1 MAMTQAQPSK
11 KVGMPFEEF
20 MRLQE
25 EQPFELL
32 LGERVDKMPNVWIH
46 SWMIRVMFR
55 ALDRFV
61 IEHQLGEVF
70 QETTYAEI
78 VDQSAWIKGARIP
91 DVMFF
96 SAGRLGKYLSEI
108 QRAHDLPFGIAPD
121 LTVEVLSPSE
131 KAVDINRKVKVDQG
145 LGVRLIWIADPF
157 QKTVTE
163 YALSGAIKQLGLEDA
178 LEGADVLPGFKLPL
192 AELFQEPT
200 F

>member
-1 MAMTQAQPSK
+1 MTMTQTQPSEK
-11 KVGMPFEEF
+11 IGMPLKEF

-32 LGERVDKMPNVWIH
+32 LGERIDKMPSPLIH
-46 SWMIRVMFR
+46 SLIIRFLFLRLNAFAVQ
-55 ALDRFV
+55 
-61 IEHQLGEVF
+61 HGLGEVF
-70 QETTYAEI
+70 QETTYAELR
-78 VDQSAWIKGARIP
+78 DHQSWVEGSRTP
-91 DVMFF
+91 DVMFLSRERVRQHASRPGF
-96 SAGRLGKYLSEI
+96 SLL
-108 QRAHDLPFGIAPD
+108 LPFGIAPD

-131 KAVDINRKVKVDQG
+131 KAVDINRKVRVDQG

>member
-1 MAMTQAQPSK
+1 MTMTRIQPSK
-11 KVGMPFEEF
+11 KVGMPLEEF
-20 MRLQE
+20 MRLQA

-32 LGERVDKMPNVWIH
+32 LGERVDKMPSPLIH
-46 SWMIRVMFR
+46 SLIIRFLFLRLNAFAVQ
-55 ALDRFV
+55 
-61 IEHQLGEVF
+61 HGLGEVF
-70 QETTYAEI
+70 QETTYAELRD
-78 VDQSAWIKGARIP
+78 DQSWVEGSRIP
-91 DVMFF
+91 DVMFL
-96 SAGRLGKYLSEI
+96 SKGRL
-108 QRAHDLPFGIAPD
+108 HDYASRPDFSVMLPFGIAPD